1 VSLDLPVD
9 LQTIDMYLKILLPAY
24 QLNLEWQ
31 KSKSSI
37 IDVLPG
43 IIILKD
49 QWETLNCAAQGREL
63 CYFLVR
69 FSLNIEIFLKSK

>member
-1 VSLDLPVD
+1 LELPVD

-49 QWETLNCAAQGREL
+49 KWETLNYAAQGREL

-69 FSLNIEIFLKSK
+69 FSLNIEMFLKSK